1 MRMPTSML
9 SKEKEKA
16 EDEEPDFSLDLLDES
31 QMIRLKRAF
40 SIFDKDDSGSISS
53 DEMLQV
59 RAAPQR
65 AWGSEACL
73 PAPTC
78 TDSPPLRAPAAGLP
92 VTRQ

>member
-9 SKEKEKA
+9 SKDKKES

-31 QMIRLKRAF
+31 QMIGLKRAF

-65 AWGSEACL
+65 AWGSEARR
-73 PAPTC
+73 PVPTR
-78 TDSPPLRAPAAGLP
+78 TDSPPVRAPAAGLP